1 MTTTFNN
8 KKKKIDMDLIIN
20 FIISRQQQWELVM
33 YILYKRELFSKYRT
47 EVLQY
52 RNYKTSTTKYVQ
64 HN

>member
-1 MTTTFNN
+1 
-8 KKKKIDMDLIIN
+8 MDLIIN